1 MDLSEI
7 RQDNGGRHPWEIA
20 RARAIERLARG
31 YGPPR
36 ISDVLDFGCGDGFT
50 GRWLLEQASG
60 NRYVGFDTNLSPEQ
74 CAKWTEPGRQLWFFN
89 QEPPIDAR
97 FDAVLLCDV
106 IEHVEDVTSLLQ
118 SAWSRVRNGGV
129 LVVTVPAFQSL
140 FSNHDRALKHFRRYS
155 LSGLAAAVR
164 QVSLP
169 IAASGY
175 LFGSLLLP
183 RALSVA
189 VERLRRSPDRG
200 DAVENEQGIG
210 GWTGG
215 RFVTHSVA
223 SLLAADCAV
232 LLALS
237 RVGIKVPGLTAWT
250 VCRRLDGEP

>member
-1 MDLSEI
+1 
-7 RQDNGGRHPWEIA
+7 
-20 RARAIERLARG
+20 
-31 YGPPR
+31 
-36 ISDVLDFGCGDGFT
+36 
-50 GRWLLEQASG
+50 
-60 NRYVGFDTNLSPEQ
+60 
-74 CAKWTEPGRQLWFFN
+74 
-89 QEPPIDAR
+89 
-97 FDAVLLCDV
+97 
-106 IEHVEDVTSLLQ
+106 
-118 SAWSRVRNGGV
+118 
-129 LVVTVPAFQSL
+129 
-140 FSNHDRALKHFRRYS
+140 
-155 LSGLAAAVR
+155 
-164 QVSLP
+164 VSLP

-200 DAVENEQGIG
+200 DAVENEHGIG